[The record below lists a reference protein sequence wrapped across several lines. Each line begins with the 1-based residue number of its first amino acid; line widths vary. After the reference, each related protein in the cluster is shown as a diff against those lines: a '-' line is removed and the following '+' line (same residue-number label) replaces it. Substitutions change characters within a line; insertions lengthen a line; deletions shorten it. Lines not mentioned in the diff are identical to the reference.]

1 MVSPSLSAPT
11 MEWDLW
17 SGTVCW
23 PLIGPLSLML
33 ASDWSAVIYGLG
45 PGG

>member
-11 MEWDLW
+11 MGWDLW

-33 ASDWSAVIYGLG
+33 ASDWSIVIYGLG